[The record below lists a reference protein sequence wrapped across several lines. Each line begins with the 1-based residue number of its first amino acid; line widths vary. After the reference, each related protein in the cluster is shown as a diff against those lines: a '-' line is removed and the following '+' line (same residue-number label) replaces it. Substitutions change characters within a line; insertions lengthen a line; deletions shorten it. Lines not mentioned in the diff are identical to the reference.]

1 MELFRLFGSVMLQGG
16 DETEKQL
23 DSIDKKGGGLGQT
36 LGKIGKG
43 AAVVGTAMAGA
54 GVAVMGM
61 AKKASATADNVDKM
75 SQKIGISRQAYQ
87 EWDFILSQSG
97 ASVDGLQMGVKTLSK
112 AAFEASQG
120 VSTYADNFDALGIS
134 VTDANGKMKDQ
145 ETLLTETIQALS
157 AMDDETKRTAIA
169 SELLG
174 RSATELAPMLNAGAG
189 AVEDMR
195 AKAHELGLVLEDE
208 AIDSGVNFTDTMDQ
222 LQRTLGALF
231 TQALAPLLPTI
242 NDLAQEFI
250 KILPPLMEFIG
261 PLVEKLI
268 PVVQRLIEALLPVF
282 IRLLDALMPILDPLI
297 DLFLMLVDMVL
308 LPLIDLLLPIVEA
321 LMPVF
326 IELLTALIPVLQ
338 PILELFGELLKA
350 ILPPLIGIIMML
362 TNSALMP
369 LIGSLSGLLLDILPP
384 LIDIFMALMPAIEP
398 LLEMLG
404 ELLKMILPPLIDIL
418 VFVAKI
424 VSGIFTESFENIL
437 PVFENIMKT
446 IGHLMSFWLNVFS
459 GNWAG
464 AWESLREYFLS
475 IWDTIVSYF
484 KAVVNQIIGGINVL
498 IRGLNKISFNIPD
511 WVPLIGGKE
520 FGINIGE
527 IPKLEDGGEIDRSGR
542 VLVGEAGP
550 EVLDLP
556 KGARVSPLD
565 KAGVT
570 LVINNPKFFSQRDM
584 DKMLEG
590 AVRRIKTKVATT

>member
-43 AAVVGTAMAGA
+43 AAVVGAAMAGA

-268 PVVQRLIEALLPVF
+268 PVIQRLIEALLPVF
-282 IRLLDALMPILDPLI
+282 IRLLDAFLPILDPLI
-297 DLFLMLVDMVL
+297 DLFLMLVDTVL
-308 LPLIDLLLPIVEA
+308 VPL
-321 LMPVF
+321 
-326 IELLTALIPVLQ
+326 IELLMPIIESIMPIFIQLLEALIPVLK
-338 PILELFGELLKA
+338 PILEVFMQLIQKV
-350 ILPPLIGIIMML
+350 LPIYMDYLMFISEKVMPIFISVLEKVAPVMENLSKKFHDIWEGIKRAFK
-362 TNSALMP
+362 SA
-369 LIGSLSGLLLDILPP
+369 
-384 LIDIFMALMPAIEP
+384 
-398 LLEMLG
+398 
-404 ELLKMILPPLIDIL
+404 
-418 VFVAKI
+418 
-424 VSGIFTESFENIL
+424 
-437 PVFENIMKT
+437 
-446 IGHLMSFWLNVFS
+446 
-459 GNWAG
+459 
-464 AWESLREYFLS
+464 
-475 IWDTIVSYF
+475 
-484 KAVVNQIIGGINVL
+484 VNFIISGINVL
-498 IRGLNKISFNIPD
+498 IRGLNKISFKLPD
-511 WVPLIGGKE
+511 WVPRVGGKS
-520 FGINIGE
+520 FGISIGE

-556 KGARVSPLD
+556 RGAKVSPLD